1 MIETAINELRIALG
15 ASKVE
20 VIPQA
25 IKSSENKK
33 A

>member
-1 MIETAINELRIALG
+1 MEELRRALG

-25 IKSSENKK
+25 VKGAE
-33 A
+33 